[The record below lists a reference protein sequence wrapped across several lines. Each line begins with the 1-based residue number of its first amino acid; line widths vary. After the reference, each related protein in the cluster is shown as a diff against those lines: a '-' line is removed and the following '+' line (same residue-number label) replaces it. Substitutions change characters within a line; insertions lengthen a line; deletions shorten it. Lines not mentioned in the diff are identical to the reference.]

1 MNMAA
6 HQPDQAGQLSQKVAR
21 FMRAIAAAP
30 AGSIAITDGGNMQP
44 CRWEIAQPT
53 GEGDNEVAILSWAS
67 GVEGVSAQCTVML
80 TEEGIDAGRWS
91 RNGFA
96 CVDSEGEPVRLSL
109 PAPQFL
115 VLQEGGSTGE
125 LYPHIFDSPEDAQ
138 AYRQDCT
145 VNGAYRTSPVVEVP
159 AALAANEGLIGVLE
173 DALRAST
180 DLDYVDVDVDVD
192 VDEDAVPD
200 DEHAQPATSR
210 PAPG

>member
-1 MNMAA
+1 MNMQT
-6 HQPDQAGQLSQKVAR
+6 HQPDQAGHPSQKVAR

-30 AGSIAITDGGNMQP
+30 AGSIAIMDGSDMRP

-53 GEGDNEVAILSWAS
+53 GEADNEVAMLSWAS
-67 GVEGVSAQCTVML
+67 RVDGVSAPCTVML

-96 CVDSEGEPVRLSL
+96 CVDSEGEPVRLTL

-125 LYPHIFDSPEDAQ
+125 LYAHCFDSPEDAQ
-138 AYRQDCT
+138 SYRQDCT

-159 AALAANEGLIGVLE
+159 AALAATEAFIAVLE
-173 DALRAST
+173 DALRASAG
-180 DLDYVDVDVDVD
+180 LEYVD
-192 VDEDAVPD
+192 VDEDAGPD

-210 PAPG
+210 PALG